1 MTTQELVDHIKST
14 GKSHLVYSKTDPL
27 YKEFDRAYRKLE
39 LQSAFNK
46 EGYKVESFWD
56 VLSSSFQW
64 IVNKKQ

>member
-14 GKSHLVYSKTDPL
+14 GKSHLEYFKSDPI
-27 YKEFDRAYRKLE
+27 YKEIDRAYRKLE

-56 VLSSSFQW
+56 VLSGSFKW
-64 IVNKKQ
+64 IINKQK